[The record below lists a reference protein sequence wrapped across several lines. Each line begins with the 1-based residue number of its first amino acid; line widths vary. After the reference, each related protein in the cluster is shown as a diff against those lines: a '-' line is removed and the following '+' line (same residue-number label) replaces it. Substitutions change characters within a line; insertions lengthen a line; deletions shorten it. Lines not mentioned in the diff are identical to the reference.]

1 MNALQE
7 LIATHC
13 HDTGDTLAD
22 IAARGE
28 LSRQT
33 VSAIAHRDTPGAIP
47 RRQTLIKLAT
57 GLGLSLDV
65 VERAAAMAASQNSNG
80 GMSELR
86 LAVLLDQARSL
97 DDQSLRVLTAT
108 ARALQDTERGA

>member
-13 HDTGDTLAD
+13 RDTGETISD
-22 IAARGE
+22 IAARGG

-33 VSAIAHRDTPGAIP
+33 VSAIAHRDEPGAIP
-47 RRQTLIKLAT
+47 RRVTLDKLAT

-65 VERAAAMAASQNSNG
+65 VERAAAMAASQVDGPLMND
-80 GMSELR
+80 LW
-86 LAVLLDQARSL
+86 LDVLLDQARQL
-97 DDQSLRVLTAT
+97 DDAAVRVLLAT
-108 ARALQDTERGA
+108 ARALNAG